1 MKTPM
6 PRGKRIFLVNR
17 DFQLRYTRVA
27 LAVGVVST
35 ALTVFLILYPLFY
48 LDIVR
53 FPTFLPRPFLIGIVF
68 AAIVNLAIV
77 AFMGI
82 LMTHRIA
89 GPMFALVR
97 QMRAIQAGYWQ
108 SHLKV
113 RPGDDMKYVVRN
125 FNDLVDYMLDTSKRD
140 LTHVDLALA
149 KLRSLDTGGAL
160 TELQQLHEELSAR
173 FQGDLPSEGTKKPSE
188 TAHQPGMV

>member
-1 MKTPM
+1 M

-53 FPTFLPRPFLIGIVF
+53 FPSFLPRPFLIGIVF

-149 KLRSLDTGGAL
+149 KLRGLDTGGAL
-160 TELQQLHEELSAR
+160 TELQQLQEALSAR
-173 FQGDLPSEGTKKPSE
+173 FRGELPSGGSKQPSE
-188 TAHQPGMV
+188 TAQPSGMV

>member
-1 MKTPM
+1 M

-53 FPTFLPRPFLIGIVF
+53 FPTFLPRPFLVGIAF
-68 AAIVNLAIV
+68 AAVVNLAIV

-140 LTHVDLALA
+140 LTHVDQALA
-149 KLRSLDTGGAL
+149 KLRSHDTGGAL
-160 TELQQLHEELSAR
+160 TALQQLQEELAAR
-173 FQGDLPSEGTKKPSE
+173 FQVGLPSGATKQPSE
-188 TAHQPGMV
+188 TAHPPGMV